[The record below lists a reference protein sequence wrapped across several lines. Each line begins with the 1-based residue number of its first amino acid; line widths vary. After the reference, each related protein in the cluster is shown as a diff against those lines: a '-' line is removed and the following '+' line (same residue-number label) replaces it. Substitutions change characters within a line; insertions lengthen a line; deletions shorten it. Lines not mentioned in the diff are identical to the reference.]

1 MSASALRKK
10 ILIVEDEPAIR
21 ELISAVLRA
30 AGYEV
35 DTAEH
40 ALGAVCAV
48 VRAAPDLVV
57 ADIRMPIVDGLGLA
71 SELKGHQDTLH
82 IPIVAVT
89 GFDTPENRAAA
100 LNAGYDGYIAKP
112 IDALT
117 FPDQIAAFLRQPRP

>member
-1 MSASALRKK
+1 MPASALRKK

-57 ADIRMPIVDGLGLA
+57 ADICMPIVDGLGLA
-71 SELKGHQDTLH
+71 SGIKRPQEKRP
-82 IPIVAVT
+82 IPIVAL
-89 GFDTPENRAAA
+89 NRFFKPLKPAAA
-100 LNAGYDGYIAKP
+100 LHPGYDG
-112 IDALT
+112 
-117 FPDQIAAFLRQPRP
+117 